1 MSPPTV
7 WSTAVILGIVGRNNA
22 GIRNVFPLNGHGGLL
37 LLSFTRGICGVR
49 GLFLLHHAQ
58 AAAGRFGTVVVG
70 ALEFGAGRENNAN
83 SLALL

>member
-7 WSTAVILGIVGRNNA
+7 WSTSVILGVVGRNNA
-22 GIRNVFPLNGHGGLL
+22 GIRNVFSLNGHGGLL
-37 LLSFTRGICGVR
+37 LSFACGICRVR

-58 AAAGRFGTVVVG
+58 AAARRLGAVVKG
-70 ALEFGAGRENNAN
+70 SLEFGAGREDNAN